1 MDRTDKYKTLLNNTF
16 LISIGTFGSKLLSF
30 FMVRFYTGVLT
41 PTDYGTA
48 DLIVQ
53 TANLLFPLISM
64 GITES
69 VFRFAL
75 NDPIGRKNVFSVGTA
90 AISAGALVLT
100 AVSPFLSGIP
110 SFGETMW
117 LVALYTIASCYHSL
131 CAQFIRAQGKTALF
145 AGQGVL
151 NTALVIGMNILFLA
165 VFQWGI
171 TGYICSIVF
180 ADLLCSLYLVWKEKL
195 WRYITFHPERQAFR
209 LMLKYSVPLI
219 PTTVFWWITS
229 VSDRYM
235 ITAFLGSDANGL
247 YAVACKIPTLIS
259 LVSGIFL
266 EAWHFS
272 AISEAGKE
280 RGEQA
285 RFFSQIWSAF
295 LAVMFLAG
303 SVIIAFSQWEIRLLS
318 DPSYHEAWRYIPM
331 LSAAMIF
338 SAFVTFMGSVYVVE
352 KRSLLSFWTAM
363 AGAGLNLLLNALLIP
378 SDMADMGVQGAAI
391 ATMLSYLVVF
401 LLRAKNARA
410 LIPFRLYKKRLLG
423 SFAILCA
430 QIWAAIDMPTGWQV
444 MQGGALL
451 LILAVNGKAFG
462 SSALRTAGLLS
473 GNLKRRKRE

>member
-209 LMLKYSVPLI
+209 LMLRYSVPLI

-272 AISEAGKE
+272 AISEAGKA

-303 SVIIAFSQWEIRLLS
+303 SVIIAFSQWEIR
-318 DPSYHEAWRYIPM
+318 
-331 LSAAMIF
+331 
-338 SAFVTFMGSVYVVE
+338 
-352 KRSLLSFWTAM
+352 
-363 AGAGLNLLLNALLIP
+363 LLIP

-423 SFAILCA
+423 SFTILCA

>member
-1 MDRTDKYKTLLNNTF
+1 MLPAAHDF
-16 LISIGTFGSKLLSF
+16 HVIG
-30 FMVRFYTGVLT
+30 
-41 PTDYGTA
+41 
-48 DLIVQ
+48 
-53 TANLLFPLISM
+53 LLFK
-64 GITES
+64 
-69 VFRFAL
+69 
-75 NDPIGRKNVFSVGTA
+75 RKQEF
-90 AISAGALVLT
+90 
-100 AVSPFLSGIP
+100 
-110 SFGETMW
+110 
-117 LVALYTIASCYHSL
+117 CH
-131 CAQFIRAQGKTALF
+131 K
-145 AGQGVL
+145 
-151 NTALVIGMNILFLA
+151 
-165 VFQWGI
+165 
-171 TGYICSIVF
+171 
-180 ADLLCSLYLVWKEKL
+180 
-195 WRYITFHPERQAFR
+195 QA
-209 LMLKYSVPLI
+209 P
-219 PTTVFWWITS
+219 
-229 VSDRYM
+229 
-235 ITAFLGSDANGL
+235 N
-247 YAVACKIPTLIS
+247 AVACKIPTLIS

-401 LLRAKNARA
+401 LLRAKNARV

-423 SFAILCA
+423 SFTILCA

>member
-1 MDRTDKYKTLLNNTF
+1 MDRTDKYKTLLNNTV

-41 PTDYGTA
+41 PADYGTA

-75 NDPIGRKNVFSVGTA
+75 SDPIGRKNVFSVGAVT
-90 AISAGALVLT
+90 ISVGALVL
-100 AVSPFLSGIP
+100 AAASPFLSRIP

-151 NTALVIGMNILFLA
+151 NTALVIGLNILFLA

-171 TGYICSIVF
+171 TGYVCSIVF
-180 ADLLCSLYLVWKEKL
+180 ADLLCSLYLIWKEKL
-195 WRYITFHPERQAFR
+195 WRYITFHPEKQAFR
-209 LMLKYSVPLI
+209 LMLRYSIPLI

-272 AISEAGKE
+272 AISEAGKG
-280 RGEQA
+280 RSEQA

-318 DPSYHEAWRYIPM
+318 DSSYHEAWRYIPV

-363 AGAGLNLLLNALLIP
+363 AGAGLNLLLNGLLIP
-378 SDMADMGVQGAAI
+378 SGLVGMGIQGAAI
-391 ATMLSYLVVF
+391 ATMLSYLAVF

-423 SFAILCA
+423 SFVVLCA
-430 QIWAAIDMPTGWQV
+430 QIWAAIDTPAGWQV
-444 MQGGALL
+444 MQWAALL
-451 LILAVNGKAFG
+451 LILAINGKAFR
-462 SSALRTAGLLS
+462 SSVLRTVGILY
-473 GNLKRRKRE
+473 GNLKRKKQQ

>member
-209 LMLKYSVPLI
+209 LMLRYSVPLI

-272 AISEAGKE
+272 AISEAGKA

-303 SVIIAFSQWEIRLLS
+303 SVIIAFSQWEIR
-318 DPSYHEAWRYIPM
+318 
-331 LSAAMIF
+331 
-338 SAFVTFMGSVYVVE
+338 
-352 KRSLLSFWTAM
+352 
-363 AGAGLNLLLNALLIP
+363 LLIP